1 VEDLPKEHE
10 RKSAGWLST
19 VIISVVILA
28 AAGGIAAWTFMTE
41 PTAEK
46 AGATKRSAML
56 VDVMTVDTGSYD
68 PQIVAQGTVEPAQE
82 VILRPRV
89 SGRVVSMASE
99 LTPGGYVQEGERLL
113 RLDASD
119 YRNTV
124 AQRKSQLGQAK
135 SNLTIEKGLH
145 QAAEAEYDLV
155 EEDLPDASKARM
167 LREPQL
173 QSAKE
178 EVSSAKAALD
188 QAQLDLRRTS
198 IEAPFDAHIV
208 RRDINVGSQLTP
220 SDTIG
225 RLVGTDRYWISVE
238 IPQSQLRWLSSKRDA
253 EGKGSKVVVRNRQG
267 WPEDATREGHL
278 SRIVG
283 TLDDQTRMVR
293 VLATVQDPLARQEA
307 NDGKEPLMLGAFV
320 EVTLHGETL
329 KDVIRL
335 KRDFVRTNDTV
346 WVMQDGKLQV
356 RDLDILM
363 KDSTHAYI
371 SGGLSEGD
379 KVVTTNL
386 ATVVD
391 GAPLRLEKT
400 TQNDSPQNNGEES
413 GE

>member
-10 RKSAGWLST
+10 RQAASWTST
-19 VIISVVILA
+19 VIISVLILA

-46 AGATKRSAML
+46 AGATKRTAML
-56 VDVMTVDTGSYD
+56 VDVMTVNSGAYE
-68 PQIVAQGTVEPAQE
+68 PQLVAQGTVEPAQE

-89 SGRVVSMASE
+89 RGRVVSMAES
-99 LTPGGYVQEGERLL
+99 LTPGGHVQEGQRLL
-113 RLDASD
+113 QIDPSD

-124 AQRKSQLGQAK
+124 AQRESQLGQAK

-145 QAAEAEYDLV
+145 QAAKAEYDYV
-155 EEDLPDASKARM
+155 EEDLPKASKARM

-173 QSAKE
+173 QVAKE
-178 EVSSAKAALD
+178 EVKAAKAALN
-188 QAQLDLRRTS
+188 QAQLELRRTS
-198 IEAPFDAHIV
+198 IEAPFDAQVI

-220 SDTIG
+220 SDTIA
-225 RLVGTDRYWISVE
+225 RLVGTDAYWISVE
-238 IPQSQLRWLSSKRDA
+238 LPQSQLQWLSTERDS
-253 EGKGSKVVVRNRQG
+253 EGEGSRVVVRNRQG
-267 WPEDATREGHL
+267 WPEGATREGQL
-278 SRIVG
+278 SRVVG
-283 TLDDQTRMVR
+283 TLDDSTRMVR
-293 VLATVQDPLARQEA
+293 VLATVPDPLGRSE
-307 NDGKEPLMLGAFV
+307 DGEDTQPLMLGAFV

-335 KRDFVRTNDTV
+335 DREYVRTNDTA
-346 WVMQDGKLQV
+346 WVMKDGELEV

-363 KDSTHAYI
+363 KDATYAYI
-371 SGGLSEGD
+371 AGGLDDGD

-391 GAPLRLEKT
+391 GAPLRLEET
-400 TQNDSPQNNGEES
+400 TQNGSPRNGEEEG